1 MKFVGTSFPRKEDR
15 RLLRGRGLFVAD
27 IKLPGMLHVAFA
39 RSPMAHGRIVSIDTS
54 KAKAAPGVV
63 AVFSGPDLTGE
74 LPYIPGMQ
82 NRPPKSWRDA
92 VPHKINIPD
101 QPILADKMTR
111 YVGEPYAVVVAQSR
125 ALAEDAAELIVADI
139 ESLTAVSTIDDAL
152 AAGAPR
158 VHDTL
163 ESNVF
168 ASFRGLKGDMG
179 PAVSAGLKTIRHRF
193 VSHRYVAMPLEC
205 RGVVAQY
212 DCRSESITVHS
223 STQMVHSVQREVA
236 TRLNI
241 PEARVR
247 CVAPDV
253 GGGFGVKGH
262 VYPEDILIP
271 YLAKRL
277 ERPVRWIE
285 DRQEHILNSTH
296 ARDDRHDVIVSF
308 NANGRVIAFRDTFE
322 KDSGAYS
329 PVGSGQQW
337 NTVAHLLGPYDIA
350 NCEMIGTLVATNK
363 APNAPYRGAGRP
375 EAMFV
380 IERIM
385 DLVARELNLDPVKVR
400 LTNMIGAERMPYRV
414 GLPYRDG
421 SPIVYDSG
429 DYPAS
434 VAQALNAL
442 GGLDAFR
449 AHQKATLREGRFVG
463 LGLGTYVEG
472 TGAGPFESATVRLD
486 ASGTFFVATGACAQ
500 GQGHETVFA
509 QVAADEWGVTPD
521 KITVVVSDTSAV
533 AIGYGTIASRSGVN
547 SSNAIRLASQGLRT
561 KVFAIAAHILECSV
575 DDLELDDGYVRVKGA
590 SNLRLSL
597 KEIAQAGRPGW
608 DNRRPPDMPGGLEV
622 TAYFEPP
629 TVTWAYGT
637 HAAIVEIE
645 RETGAVQVRKYVVAH
660 DAGVIINPR
669 IVEGQIIGGVAQG
682 IGGAL
687 FEEIVYDEQ
696 GQILTASLADY
707 LMPTA
712 SDMPEIV
719 VLHSETP
726 SPLNS
731 LGVKGVGEGGA
742 IAPPSVLTSAVC
754 DALQP
759 LKFEIFSTPIRQ
771 GEIVKALQ
779 KFDRASGAASE
790 RGG

>member
-1 MKFVGTSFPRKEDR
+1 MKYVGTSVPRKEDR
-15 RLLRGRGLFVAD
+15 RLLRGKGLFVAD
-27 IKLPGMLHVAFA
+27 IKLAGMLHVAFA
-39 RSPMAHGRIVSIDTS
+39 RSTIAHGRIRSVDTLQ
-54 KAKAAPGVV
+54 AAAAPGVV
-63 AVFSGPDLTGE
+63 AVLSGRDLRGE

-82 NRPPKSWRDA
+82 NRPPKLWRDA
-92 VPHKINIPD
+92 VVHNITIPD
-101 QPILADKMTR
+101 QPIIADEKIR
-111 YVGEPYAVVVAQSR
+111 YVGEAFAVVVAESR
-125 ALAEDAAELIVADI
+125 AQAEDAAELIFADF
-139 ESLTAVSTIDDAL
+139 ESLTPVSSMDEAVYD
-152 AAGAPR
+152 GAPLI
-158 VHDTL
+158 HETL
-163 ESNVF
+163 ERNVF
-168 ASFRGLKGDMG
+168 ASFRGIKGNMELAFASD
-179 PAVSAGLKTIRHRF
+179 LKTIQHQF
-193 VSHRYVAMPLEC
+193 INHRYTAMPLEC
-205 RGVVAQY
+205 RGVIANY
-212 DCRSESITVHS
+212 DHRSEGITVYS
-223 STQMVHSVQREVA
+223 STQMVHSVQREIA
-236 TRLNI
+236 ARLNI

-296 ARDDRHDVIVSF
+296 ARDDRHDVRVSF
-308 NANGRVIAFRDTFE
+308 RSDGRVVALRDKFE

-337 NTVAHLLGPYDIA
+337 NTVAHLLGPYDIP
-350 NCEMIGTLVATNK
+350 NCEMLGMLVATNK
-363 APNAPYRGAGRP
+363 TPNAPYRGAGRP

-385 DLVARELNLDPVKVR
+385 DLVAHELDLDPIKVR
-400 LTNMIGAERMPYRV
+400 LTNMIGADKMPYHV

-421 SPIVYDSG
+421 SPIIYDSG

-434 VAQALNAL
+434 VAQAIGAL
-442 GGLDAFR
+442 GGLDEFR
-449 AHQKATLREGRFVG
+449 AHQRDMLQKGRFVG

-486 ASGTFFVATGACAQ
+486 ASGTFYVGTGACSQ

-521 KITVVVSDTSAV
+521 KVTVVVSDTAAV
-533 AIGYGTIASRSGVN
+533 AIGYGTIASRSGVTA
-547 SSNAIRLASQGLRT
+547 SNAIRLASSELRK
-561 KVFAIAAHILECSV
+561 KVFEIGAHILECSA
-575 DDLELDDGYVRVKGA
+575 DDLEIREGFVSVKGVA
-590 SNLRLSL
+590 DLRLSL
-597 KEIAQAGRPGW
+597 KEIALAGRPGW
-608 DNRRPPDMPGGLEV
+608 DNRRPPNMPGGLEV

-637 HAAIVEIE
+637 HAAVVEIE
-645 RETGAVQVRKYVVAH
+645 QQTGEVRVQKYVVAH

-669 IVEGQIIGGVAQG
+669 IVEGQIIGGVCQG

-687 FEEIVYDEQ
+687 FEEIIYDDQ
-696 GQILTASLADY
+696 AQILTGSLADY

-712 SDMPEIV
+712 SDMPDIT

-742 IAPPSVLTSAVC
+742 IAPASVLTSAVC
-754 DALQP
+754 DALRP

-771 GEIVKALQ
+771 AAIAKALLRYYEQ
-779 KFDRASGAASE
+779 NDRL
-790 RGG
+790 